1 VVWTSALGGRAH
13 RERVEVVGAIALQ
26 CPSCVIG
33 DRSLLPE
40 TVGAD
45 EDMHDAAV
53 GERIPFPHDSD
64 RGHHRRVAEVLD
76 LERDLEFVVEARRCV
91 ETRPGLGNQVEAV
104 RCERCV

>member
-1 VVWTSALGGRAH
+1 MPCLPK

-26 CPSCVIG
+26 CPSYVIG

-53 GERIPFPHDSD
+53 GERIPFPPDSD
-64 RGHHRRVAEVLD
+64 RGHHRW
-76 LERDLEFVVEARRCV
+76 RCD
-91 ETRPGLGNQVEAV
+91 PLGYVHLA
-104 RCERCV
+104 